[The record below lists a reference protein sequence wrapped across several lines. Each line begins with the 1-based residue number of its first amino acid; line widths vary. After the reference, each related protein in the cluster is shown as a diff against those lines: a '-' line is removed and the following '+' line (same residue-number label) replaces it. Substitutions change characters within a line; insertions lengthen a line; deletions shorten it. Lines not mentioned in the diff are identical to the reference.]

1 MQYVCF
7 ACMRV
12 CACVCVCPTTHR
24 DKQQALQYVNIKG
37 AWLFGPSAIKMYV
50 RSSSSSGVNVNVN
63 VKERNSLQMRRQNKR
78 YNNNYVSREAAAAR

>member
-50 RSSSSSGVNVNVN
+50 RSSSGVNVN